1 MPAGPPQTAHDL
13 NDFARFLR
21 LLLEEGF
28 ELTVIGGCAVGGYA
42 RLMGE
47 ELRSADL
54 DFLMTQESLTELLTW
69 APTHGIRVVKR
80 PQPRNIPVAFLETPD
95 GKEVNALT
103 ASTGLPKPEIVHRT
117 ARRFVLSAHGGLE
130 VPLADPFDLLAN
142 KLAVSRDKDRPHIEI
157 LRRFV
162 AAEAVEAF
170 AGEDDPRARL
180 APARRLLEVS
190 GSKTLPD
197 ALAERL
203 IDLARTPADFRFL
216 AGRVP
221 TRKQVARLV
230 DRCGAPVR
238 PQLEPIL
245 ASRSFA

>member
-1 MPAGPPQTAHDL
+1 MPAVPPQAAHDL
-13 NDFARFLR
+13 NDFAQFLR

-28 ELTVIGGCAVGGYA
+28 EFSVIGGCAVGAYA

-47 ELRSADL
+47 ELRSVDL
-54 DFLMTQESLTELLTW
+54 DFLMTEDSLTELLAW
-69 APTHGIRVVKR
+69 APAHGIRVVKR
-80 PQPRNIPVAFLETPD
+80 PRPRNIPVAFLETPD

-142 KLAVSRDKDRPHIEI
+142 KLAVARDKDRPHVEI

-162 AAEAVEAF
+162 EAEAVEAF
-170 AGEDDPRARL
+170 VREEDPRARL
-180 APARRLLEVS
+180 APSRRLLDAT
-190 GSKTLPD
+190 GSSTLPE

-203 IDLARTPADFRFL
+203 IGLAKTPADFRFL

-221 TRKQVARLV
+221 TRKQAARLLES
-230 DRCGAPVR
+230 CAASIR

-245 ASRSFA
+245 ASRRFA